1 MTDDDLRR
9 DVAAELYWD
18 PQVGSPAIEV
28 SAAGGMV
35 TLRGSV
41 ASLRHKRAGAT
52 PPPASAGSPG
62 SPMN

>member
-18 PQVGSPAIEV
+18 PQVGGPAIEV

-35 TLRGSV
+35 TLRGTV
-41 ASLRHKRAGAT
+41 ASLGTSERGAT
-52 PPPASAGSPG
+52 PPPASAGSSG